1 MSGPGGQMPDRPCAL
16 ARLVAFYENLSLE
29 SLAQLGAV
37 YAPDA
42 TFKDPFNEV
51 SGHAA
56 ILAIFEHM
64 FVQVDAPRFIVLES
78 MERDGQAF
86 LTWEFRFRMRRLV
99 PGEQC
104 IRGATHVRF
113 DPQGRVV
120 LHRDYWDVA
129 EELYEKLPLLG
140 SFMRLL
146 KRAGRRQGT
155 SDGVL
160 KQKFPKRKS

>member
-1 MSGPGGQMPDRPCAL
+1 MNASMPETERVEEAL
-16 ARLVAFYENLSLE
+16 ARLVAFYEHLSPQ

-42 TFKDPFNEV
+42 HFKDPFNEV
-51 SGHAA
+51 VGHAA

-64 FVQVDAPRFIVLES
+64 FVQVDTPRFVVLES
-78 MERDGQAF
+78 LGQGGQAF
-86 LTWEFRFRMRRLV
+86 LTWEFRFHMKRLV
-99 PGEQC
+99 SGEQC

-113 DPQGRVV
+113 DTQGRVV

-140 SFMRLL
+140 GFMRMLR
-146 KRAGRRQGT
+146 RASQR
-155 SDGVL
+155 
-160 KQKFPKRKS
+160 